1 MVCKYFL
8 LFCKLLLSCFVC
20 FFFLLSWWCPEST
33 KVFKFWWRPNSVAWA
48 FGVTFKKASPYPRS
62 QRVYSCFFLPKSLII
77 LAVTFRPITHFKLLF
92 VHPVRKKSD
101 FILFFVDAYSC
112 SAPFVKKMFFLLLNY
127 FGALLRNQWTTNVR
141 AHLCTFSLVLLSCF
155 CSHPVLINIA
165 L

>member
-1 MVCKYFL
+1 MF
-8 LFCKLLLSCFVC
+8 
-20 FFFLLSWWCPEST
+20 
-33 KVFKFWWRPNSVAWA
+33 
-48 FGVTFKKASPYPRS
+48 
-62 QRVYSCFFLPKSLII
+62 FFLPKSLSI

-165 L
+165 LQYILRSEIMSPPTLFFIWLLSYFPILLDKENEIIELTRKPQNIIKQNV